1 MIVVNWVSFIRNIF
15 FLVKSIFL
23 SAGGAFEVQ
32 FLVLRMSP
40 ALNRFISIRWTMQ
53 KWPVTGGSLY
63 FKSKCSPEHLFQ
75 QKFKLMVKPLCEVA
89 SFLFL
94 RSCMYSTLYFFLL
107 YSSARYLLSCSPVH
121 ISNANLCCIY
131 LLCPT
136 LVYLCPKR
144 CCQAQATWTRTFW
157 HLGNF
162 RGPKCFSI
170 KLNSIPI
177 NNCLEEMS

>member
-94 RSCMYSTLYFFLL
+94 RSCMYSTLYFFCCTPLQGICYPAVLYIYQMLTFVAYTCSAPPWCTCVPKDVARHRQLEQELL
-107 YSSARYLLSCSPVH
+107 D
-121 ISNANLCCIY
+121 
-131 LLCPT
+131 
-136 LVYLCPKR
+136 
-144 CCQAQATWTRTFW
+144 TW
-157 HLGNF
+157 G
-162 RGPKCFSI
+162 I
-170 KLNSIPI
+170 
-177 NNCLEEMS
+177 LEVQNVFL